1 LARFDSTRKTLA
13 LAGGDKVDYF
23 SLAALE
29 GEGLEV
35 SRLPFSLKV
44 ILESLLRLQDRPA
57 GSEEQVFSFARWTP
71 DLEERREYSWMPSR
85 VLLQDFTGVPCV
97 VDLAA
102 LRSALARAGGDP
114 GKIEP
119 EIPVDLVIDHSVQ
132 VDAAG
137 SPEAMQINL
146 KKEFERN
153 RERYVFLRWGQAAF
167 EKLRVL
173 PPGLGICHQVNME
186 YLATCVTAREDGN
199 GRMIAFPDTCIG
211 TDSHTTTINSMGVV
225 GWGVGGIEAEAAMLG
240 QPIPILTPKVIGVRL
255 TGELSA
261 GATPTDLALTVTQRL
276 RARGVVGCFI
286 EYFGPGLESLSLADR
301 APVANMAPEYGAT
314 MGFFPVDDAT
324 LRYLRETGRSAAQVD
339 VVERYC
345 KEQGIFRTAETP
357 DPAYMDTLEIDMSAV
372 EPSVSGPKR
381 PHDRMFIRDLPASFT
396 KALTAPKDEDGF
408 GLSAED
414 AEAGVGGIGH
424 GSIIIAAI
432 TSCTNTAN
440 PQLLLAAGLLARKAA
455 ARGLSVP
462 PHVKTS
468 FAPGSRAAT
477 EYLRRT
483 GLLADLETLGFHVVA
498 YGCATCIGNS
508 GPLAPEI
515 ESAIR
520 EDNLVVASVLSG
532 NRNFEGRIHALS
544 AANYLCSPALV
555 VAWALCGDIRTDL
568 TAEPLGIGTDGRPVY
583 LKDVWPSPEE
593 VRELLE
599 VAADPELYRACY
611 GDVTGSMPM
620 WNALPAEESA
630 VYEWAEAS
638 TYIREPSFF
647 AEFAPEPPSPAD
659 IEGASV
665 LAVFGDFITTDHISP
680 AGAIPAD
687 GPAGRFLIEQ
697 GVSPE
702 DFNSFGSRR
711 GNHEVMMRGA
721 FANIRIRNCLVDRE
735 GGWTVHHPTGE
746 EMAIYDAAMRYRNDG
761 TPLVIFA
768 GKLYGAGSS
777 RDWAAKGTILLGVRA
792 VFAESFERIHRSNLV
807 EMGVLPLELIEGANV
822 ESLGLTGREKVTIR
836 GIAAGLTPGKIL
848 EITAEDPDGAEGTDG
863 KKTFRARACI
873 DNPIE
878 AEYYRHGG
886 ILQYVLRR
894 VMRDKG

>member
-1 LARFDSTRKTLA
+1 MARFDSTRKTLA

-29 GEGLEV
+29 SEGPEV

-44 ILESLLRLQDRPA
+44 ILESLLRLQDHPA
-57 GSEEQVFSFARWTP
+57 CSEEQVLSFARWTP
-71 DLEERREYSWMPSR
+71 DLEEREEYPWMPSR

-102 LRSALARAGGDP
+102 LRSALARAGHDA

-119 EIPVDLVIDHSVQ
+119 RIPVDLIIDHSVQ

-146 KKEFERN
+146 EKEFERN

-186 YLATCVTAREDGN
+186 YLATCVTAREDGD
-199 GRMIAFPDTCIG
+199 GRMIAFPDTCVG

-240 QPIPILTPKVIGVRL
+240 QPIPILTPTVIGVRL
-255 TGELSA
+255 TGELA
-261 GATPTDLALTVTQRL
+261 PGATPTDLALTVTQRL
-276 RARGVVGCFI
+276 RERGVVGCFI

-324 LRYLRETGRSAAQVD
+324 IRYLRETGRAAGQVD
-339 VVERYC
+339 LVERYC

-357 DPAYMDTLEIDMSAV
+357 DPACMDTLEIDMSAV

-396 KALTAPKDEDGF
+396 KALTAPPDEDGF

-414 AEAGVGGIGH
+414 AEEKAAPDGRRGMEH

-432 TSCTNTAN
+432 TSCTNTSN
-440 PQLLLAAGLLARKAA
+440 PQLLLAAGLLARKAV

-468 FAPGSRAAT
+468 FAPGSRVAT
-477 EYLRRT
+477 EYLKRA
-483 GLLADLETLGFHVVA
+483 GLLADLEKLGFHVVA
-498 YGCATCIGNS
+498 YGCTTCIGNS
-508 GPLAPEI
+508 GPLAPEV

-520 EDNLVVASVLSG
+520 QNDLVVASVLSG

-544 AANYLCSPALV
+544 RANYLCSPPLV
-555 VAWALCGDIRTDL
+555 VAWALCGNIRTDL
-568 TAEPLGIGTDGRPVY
+568 TTEPLGAGSDGQPVH

-611 GDVTGSMPM
+611 GDVAGSMPM
-620 WNALPAEESA
+620 WNELPVEESA
-630 VYEWAEAS
+630 VYAWTEAS

-647 AEFAPEPPSPAD
+647 EQLTPKPPAAAD
-659 IEGASV
+659 VEGASV
-665 LAVFGDFITTDHISP
+665 LAVFGDFITTGHISP

-697 GVSPE
+697 GVAPE

-721 FANIRIRNCLVDRE
+721 FANIRIRNRLVDRE

-746 EMAIYDAAMRYRNDG
+746 EMAIYDAAMKYRNDG
-761 TPLVIFA
+761 TPLVVFA

-777 RDWAAKGTILLGVRA
+777 RDWAAKGTSLLGVRA

-807 EMGVLPLELIEGANV
+807 EMGVLPLEFLEGANV

-836 GIAAGLTPGKIL
+836 GLGDGLTPGKIL
-848 EITAEDPDGAEGTDG
+848 EITAEGPDGAR
-863 KKTFRARACI
+863 TFQARACI
-873 DNPIE
+873 DTPIE

-894 VMRDKG
+894 VMGEG